1 MEFKDRD
8 STAFDDILSFIQQ
21 HPDFEKLEMD
31 SEPVLSLPGLE
42 INFSRRKVIRNGCE
56 VELTAKEYE
65 ILCLLATNKGRVLTY
80 SQIYDKVWGDTAFGN
95 ESKAVGYHIWN
106 LHKKLCKSK
115 NSPPIVIES
124 VREVGYRLETN
135 S

>member
-1 MEFKDRD
+1 MDFKDWD

-21 HPDFEKLEMD
+21 HPDFKKLEMD
-31 SEPVLSLPGLE
+31 SEPVLSFPGLE
-42 INFSRRKVIRNGCE
+42 INFSRRKVIKNGYE

-65 ILCLLATNKGRVLTY
+65 ILCLLAANKGRVLTY

-106 LHKKLCKSK
+106 LRKKLCKSK
-115 NSPPIVIES
+115 TFPPIVIEN
-124 VREVGYRLETN
+124 VREVGYRLEIN